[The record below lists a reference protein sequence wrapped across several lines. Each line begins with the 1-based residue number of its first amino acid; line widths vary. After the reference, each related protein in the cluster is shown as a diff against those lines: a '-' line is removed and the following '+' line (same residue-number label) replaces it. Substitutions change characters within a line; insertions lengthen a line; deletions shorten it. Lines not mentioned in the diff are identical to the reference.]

1 MNKTFQDGGMNY
13 IIQTI
18 NDRRRRWY
26 EEAEEIRQT
35 IRRNNALTRIMIENI
50 RIINS
55 NVVNQYFQRY
65 QTGNMDQ
72 TLEDDL
78 KRELGYIQEWQY
90 LTDEYVEYFLYT
102 ISPELGLDGGD
113 INFVKNL
120 YQITVQL
127 INNTRPLDFVKLSN
141 PGEDAANC

>member
-1 MNKTFQDGGMNY
+1 MNKTFQDGGMDY

>member
-55 NVVNQYFQRY
+55 NVANQYFQRY